1 MGCGFGKTKMRTGK
15 LTALEVTRA
24 VKARKVGMLNDGG
37 GLYLK
42 GGSSWIYR
50 YALNGRKRDLG
61 LGPALDIGLADARG
75 RAAEARRLRLD
86 GKDPIEARRAS
97 RAALAPA
104 TTFAQAAEAYMEAHR
119 AGWRSEKHRR
129 QWESSLAS
137 FVYPVIGS
145 MAVGAIGVTDV
156 LRVLKPIWQ
165 EKPETGSR
173 VRNRIELV
181 LDAAKARGLRSGE
194 NPAAW
199 RGHLDKL
206 LPRRSK
212 MGAVQHFAALD
223 YHEIAGFMTELR
235 QQQGP
240 APRALEFAILTATRS
255 GEAMG
260 ATWDEIDLDA
270 KAWTIPAERTK
281 ARKEH
286 RVPLSDPALAVLSEM
301 ATIRMSDFVFPGQR
315 GQLSHRM
322 LQLALT
328 RIRSDVT
335 VHGFRSSFRDWAG
348 NETHASRELCEQA
361 LGHVVG
367 NSTEQ
372 AYRRSDALEQRRMLM
387 AAWAAH
393 CEHQGGA
400 VVPLRRAR

>member
-1 MGCGFGKTKMRTGK
+1 MRTGK
-15 LTALEVTRA
+15 LTALEVARA

-42 GGSSWIYR
+42 GGSSWIFR

-61 LGPALDIGLADARG
+61 LGPAIDISLADARG
-75 RAAEARRLRLD
+75 RAAEARRLQLD

-104 TTFAQAAEAYMEAHR
+104 TTFAQAGADYIKAH
-119 AGWRSEKHRR
+119 APSWRSEKHLR
-129 QWESSLAS
+129 QWETSLAR
-137 FVYPVIGS
+137 FVYPVIGA
-145 MAVGAIGVTDV
+145 MPVGAIGVADV

-212 MGAVQHFAALD
+212 VQTVQHFAALD
-223 YHEIAGFMTELR
+223 YREIASFMSELR
-235 QQQGP
+235 RQPGP
-240 APRALEFAILTATRS
+240 APRALEFAILTACRS
-255 GEAMG
+255 GEVMG

-270 KAWTIPAERTK
+270 KVWTVPAERTK

-286 RVPLSDPALAVLSEM
+286 RVPLPDAALAVLSEM

-348 NETHASRELCEQA
+348 NETSFPREVCEQA
-361 LGHVVG
+361 LGHVAG
-367 NSTEQ
+367 NTTEQ
-372 AYRRSDALEQRRMLM
+372 AYRRSDALDKRRKLM
-387 AAWAAH
+387 TAWAGFCFPTSA
-393 CEHQGGA
+393 EI
-400 VVPLRRAR
+400 VPFRQTKGRPV